1 MEQTTDTLYRAYT
14 TRDAR
19 FDGRVFA
26 GVRTTGIYCRPV
38 CPARMPKRENMT
50 FFPTAAAAQEA
61 GFRPCL
67 RCRPESAPD
76 FAGWRGASPVVYRA
90 LALIE
95 DGWLEDRD
103 IDELAGQV
111 GVSGRQLRRL
121 FREHLG
127 ATPVAVAQTRRVLL
141 AKQLIHETDLS
152 MAEVAMASGFGS
164 VRRFNETF
172 QRLFDRPPGELRRQ
186 RPRERTTESG
196 IAIRLPYRPPYD
208 WAAMLASL
216 GRTAIPGVE
225 RIDGDR
231 YARTVRFG
239 EHSGWFDVRPAV
251 GDRLQLTVR
260 FPDLEALPRIIGRV
274 RRLLDLPA
282 DPLAIDAQLAE
293 DPMLAP
299 LIAARPGL
307 RVPGIW
313 DGFEE
318 ATRTV
323 LALDRVRLETFT
335 SDHGHPLDQAT
346 TDSSGL
352 TRSFPSSY
360 EASRASPGDVPGLA
374 PPGNQAIAS
383 LSAAISEE
391 PTLLDSHRNP
401 DQTYERLRGL
411 EGIDDGLAAAIVS
424 RVLEGYDALPPE
436 LGPVLAGNGT
446 TTLSA
451 GEITERTRAWS
462 PWRAY
467 GAAHLLAATHDQT
480 TFDANRM
487 ETSHDY

>member
-1 MEQTTDTLYRAYT
+1 MDQTTDTLYRAYT

-50 FFPTAAAAQEA
+50 FFPTAAAAQAA

-76 FAGWRGASPVVYRA
+76 FAGWRGTSPVVHRA

-103 IDELAGQV
+103 IDELAGQI

-127 ATPVAVAQTRRVLL
+127 ATPVAVAQTRRILL

-186 RPRERTTESG
+186 RPRERTADSG

-208 WAAMLASL
+208 WEALLASIA
-216 GRTAIPGVE
+216 RTAIPGVE

-239 EHSGWFDVRPAV
+239 EHSGWVEVRPAP
-251 GDRLQLTVR
+251 GDRLRLTVR

-282 DPLAIDAQLAE
+282 DPIAINDQLAE
-293 DPMLAP
+293 DPLLAP
-299 LIAARPGL
+299 LVAARPGL

-318 ATRTV
+318 AVRTV
-323 LALDRVRLETFT
+323 LASDQSALFRLVAQL
-335 SDHGHPLDQAT
+335 GRPLDDAT
-346 TDSSGL
+346 AGATEL
-352 TRSFPSSY
+352 THTFPSPE
-360 EASRASPGDVPGLA
+360 EASRTRSRDGGDLA
-374 PPGNQAIAS
+374 PPGSEAIAS
-383 LSAAISEE
+383 LSAAICEE
-391 PTLLDSHRNP
+391 PTLLDSHRDPN
-401 DQTYERLRGL
+401 QTCQRLRKL
-411 EGIDDGLAAAIVS
+411 EDIDDALAATIVS
-424 RVLEGYDALPPE
+424 RALEGYDALPPGFE
-436 LGPVLAGNGT
+436 AVFASPEAAI
-446 TTLSA
+446 LSSD
-451 GEITERTRAWS
+451 EITERTRTWS

-467 GAAHLLAATHDQT
+467 GAAHLLAAAHDQT
-480 TFDANRM
+480 TFYAN
-487 ETSHDY
+487 